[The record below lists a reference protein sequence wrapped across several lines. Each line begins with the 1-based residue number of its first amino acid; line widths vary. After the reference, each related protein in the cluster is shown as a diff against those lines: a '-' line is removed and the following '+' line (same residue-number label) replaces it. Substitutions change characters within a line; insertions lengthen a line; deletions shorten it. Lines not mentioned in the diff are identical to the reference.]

1 MMEFSNM
8 ILVAGAGR
16 NVGKTS
22 LACELIRR
30 FSSAYE
36 LVGIKISPHFHQR
49 SHENELIH
57 HSDHFII
64 YREINA
70 ESGKDSSRMLKAGA
84 HHVYYLESSDKYI
97 FDAFMVI
104 LPEIDYQP
112 VICESAVLRKFVHPG
127 IFIYIENIKVSGKNK
142 NNDQKE
148 KADLIVHA
156 SENSFNFNSRDVHFD
171 GRRWTLL
178 KSGR

>member
-8 ILVAGAGR
+8 ILVAGEGR

-22 LACELIRR
+22 LACELIRH

-36 LVGIKISPHFHQR
+36 LVGIKISPHFHQK
-49 SHENELIH
+49 SHENALVH
-57 HSDHFII
+57 HSDQFII
-64 YREINA
+64 YQEINA

-84 HHVYYLESSDKYI
+84 HKVYYIESADKYI
-97 FDAFMVI
+97 FDALKVI
-104 LPEIDYQP
+104 LPEIDSQP
-112 VICESAVLRKFVHPG
+112 VICESAALRKFVHPG
-127 IFIYIENIKVSGKNK
+127 IFLFMENIKATGNLK
-142 NNDQKE
+142 NNVQKE

-156 SENSFNFNSRDVHFD
+156 SENSFNFNCRDIHFD

-178 KSGR
+178 KTGR